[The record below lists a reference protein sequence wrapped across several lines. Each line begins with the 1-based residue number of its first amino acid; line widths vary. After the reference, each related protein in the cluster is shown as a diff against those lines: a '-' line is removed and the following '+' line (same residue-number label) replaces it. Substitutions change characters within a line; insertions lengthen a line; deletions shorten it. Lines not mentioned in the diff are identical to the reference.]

1 MSPESGPGILA
12 IIDAGL
18 AMLGT
23 RRAGKWCRTS
33 SHTCYPFGTRIE
45 SL

>member
-23 RRAGKWCRTS
+23 RRAGK
-33 SHTCYPFGTRIE
+33 
-45 SL
+45 